1 MQLYFAVY
9 IYSDLTIINN
19 DLIELFWNIEQRGEG
34 MSEFEQE
41 IEKVY
46 SELSDLNKKELE
58 KIIIDRFA
66 SQELEK
72 LEQNPSLSIDSLALT
87 LPR

>member
-1 MQLYFAVY
+1 
-9 IYSDLTIINN
+9 
-19 DLIELFWNIEQRGEG
+19 

-41 IEKVY
+41 IEKAY
-46 SELSDLNKKELE
+46 SELSDTNKKELE

-66 SQELEK
+66 SQELER

-87 LPR
+87 LPK